1 MLFNSLIYIFIFL
14 PITIIIYSLLLK
26 KHLLAISKLWLIISS
41 IIFYAYYD
49 PKYTFLLL
57 ISMLI
62 NFTIGNLFH
71 EKLFADSIKRK
82 LLLVTGLVFNILLLG
97 YYKYANFFID
107 NVNALFHS
115 DISIQ
120 KIILP
125 LGISF
130 FTFTQISYLVDEY
143 KKEAKEYNFINYML
157 FVTFFPHLIAGPI
170 LHHKEI
176 IPQFSEK
183 RRKIFQYKNLIIGIF
198 LFTIGLFKKVI
209 LADSF
214 STYVNYGYGSAEISM
229 LEGWIVVLSYTL
241 QIYFDFSGYTDMAL
255 GSAKMLNIDLP
266 INFNSPYKANSIQD
280 FWRRWHITLS
290 RFLRDYVYIP
300 LGGNRKGETRTYFN
314 LLITMLIGGLWHGA
328 SWMFILWGGIHGLAL
343 CVNKIWQK
351 TKINIANWINITLTF
366 VFINFTWVIFRA
378 DSFAQVKK
386 ILYSLFDF
394 HNFIIPKTYG
404 LTFKFI
410 ENRYECIILLLPLA
424 MLLIFVAKN
433 SNQIISDIK
442 FEKKNV
448 SILMSIVFAL
458 IFIMSI
464 IKTIAVP
471 YSEFIYFNF

>member
-1 MLFNSLIYIFIFL
+1 MLFNSLVYIFIFL
-14 PITIIIYSLLLK
+14 PITVIIYSLLLK
-26 KHLLAISKLWLIISS
+26 KHLLTISKLWLIISS

-71 EKLFADSIKRK
+71 EKLFTDFIKRK
-82 LLLVTGLVFNILLLG
+82 LLLIAGLAFNILLLG

-107 NVNALFHS
+107 NVNAIFRS
-115 DISIQ
+115 DINMQ

-209 LADSF
+209 LADNF
-214 STYVNYGYGSAEISM
+214 STYVNFGYGTTDISM

-255 GSAKMLNIDLP
+255 GSARMLNIDLP

-280 FWRRWHITLS
+280 FWRKWHITLS
-290 RFLRDYVYIP
+290 RFLRDYIYIP
-300 LGGNRKGETRTYFN
+300 LGGNRKGEARTYCN

-328 SWMFILWGGIHGLAL
+328 SWMFVLWGGIHGLAL
-343 CVNKIWQK
+343 CINKFWQK
-351 TKINIANWINITLTF
+351 TKINIANWVNITFTF

-378 DSFAQVKK
+378 NNFTQVKK

-448 SILMSIVFAL
+448 SILISIVFAL

>member
-290 RFLRDYVYIP
+290 RFLRDYIYIP

>member
-14 PITIIIYSLLLK
+14 PITVIIYSLLLK
-26 KHLLAISKLWLIISS
+26 KHLLTISKLWLITAS

-71 EKLFADSIKRK
+71 EKLFLDSIKRK
-82 LLLVTGLVFNILLLG
+82 LLLSTGLVFNILLLG

-107 NVNALFHS
+107 NVNIIFHS
-115 DISIQ
+115 DINIQ

-143 KKEAKEYNFINYML
+143 KKEVKEYNFINYML

-214 STYVNYGYGSAEISM
+214 STYVNYGYGSTEISM

-328 SWMFILWGGIHGLAL
+328 SWMFVLWGGIHGLAL
-343 CVNKIWQK
+343 CINKLWQK
-351 TKINIANWINITLTF
+351 TKINVANWINITITF
-366 VFINFTWVIFRA
+366 IFINFTWVIFRA
-378 DSFAQVKK
+378 NNFTQVKK
-386 ILYSLFDF
+386 ILHSLVDF

-410 ENRYECIILLLPLA
+410 ENGYECIVLLLPLA
-424 MLLIFVAKN
+424 LLLIFTAKN

-464 IKTIAVP
+464 LKTIAVP